1 MNNLHH
7 RKAIINDLPTIVVLL
22 LDDVLGQKREANAEK
37 LDQRYIDAFSR
48 IDIDPNQYLMVVT
61 SNDEIVGTCHLTLM
75 PSLTFIGST
84 RLQIETVRVSANH
97 RGQKIGEWMMRES
110 FKFAASNG
118 ASIIQLTTNKERAR
132 AVQFY
137 ERLGFEATH
146 EGMKYYV
153 KDAV

>member
-7 RKAIINDLPTIVVLL
+7 RKAIIDDLPTIVALL
-22 LDDVLGQKREANAEK
+22 LDDVLGKKREAHSEK
-37 LDQRYIDAFSR
+37 LDQRYIDAFSH

-84 RLQIETVRVSANH
+84 RLQIEAVRVSANH
-97 RGQKIGEWMMRES
+97 RGQKIGEWMMHES

-153 KDAV
+153 KDTV

>member
-1 MNNLHH
+1 MNKLRH
-7 RKAIINDLPTIVVLL
+7 RKATIDDLPTIIALL

-61 SNDEIVGTCHLTLM
+61 SIDEIVGTCHLTLM
-75 PSLTFIGST
+75 PSLTFVGST
-84 RLQIETVRVSANH
+84 RLQIGAVRVSANY
-97 RGQKIGEWMMRES
+97 RGQKIGDWMMREV
-110 FKFAASNG
+110 FKFATLKG
-118 ASIIQLTTNKERAR
+118 ASIIQLTTNKQRPR

-153 KDAV
+153 KDML